1 MIIKLDQN
9 INFIKPSWLKILYKK
24 YINPLNDVKHEI
36 NPLTIICSFEWLN
49 LFAIT
54 KPNNNDPM
62 IETIK
67 LLFMNS
73 LKKVAK

>member
-1 MIIKLDQN
+1 MTIKLDQN

-36 NPLTIICSFEWLN
+36 NPLKIICSFELLN

-67 LLFMNS
+67 LLFMNT